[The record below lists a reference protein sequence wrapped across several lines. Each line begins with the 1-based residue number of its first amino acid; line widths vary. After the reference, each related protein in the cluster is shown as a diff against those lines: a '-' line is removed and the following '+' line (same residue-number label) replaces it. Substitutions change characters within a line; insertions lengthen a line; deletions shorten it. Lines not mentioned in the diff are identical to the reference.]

1 MTVEY
6 RKEGGAVI
14 PVRVHTILIS
24 TQHSPDVTNET
35 IHKELMEHVIKPVV
49 PEKYLDEQTIFHL
62 NPSGGCLQVVFDI
75 EYQFRQLLIG
85 FGLLVGVAAMDCWE
99 ASRARELPGGAD
111 HLPPRSIRCDECFG
125 QSPAGDDMTC

>member
-62 NPSGGCLQVVFDI
+62 NPSGTSPSLQSKPCIIVFR
-75 EYQFRQLLIG
+75 YNLYLYT
-85 FGLLVGVAAMDCWE
+85 V
-99 ASRARELPGGAD
+99 SR
-111 HLPPRSIRCDECFG
+111 
-125 QSPAGDDMTC
+125 